1 LAFIIAVNTYIKA
14 IGGIGPS
21 AHSERKRILR
31 RISREDL
38 RALYSD
44 LMKTLHEEAFYEDV
58 FSLRRLNMLLKNEDC
73 IDTLEKEVI
82 QRGGVRLLCGFM

>member
-1 LAFIIAVNTYIKA
+1 VNTYIRT
-14 IGGIGPS
+14 IGGIEPS

-58 FSLRRLNMLLKNEDC
+58 FQPEEVGYAVKNEDC
-73 IDTLEKEVI
+73 IDALEKEVI